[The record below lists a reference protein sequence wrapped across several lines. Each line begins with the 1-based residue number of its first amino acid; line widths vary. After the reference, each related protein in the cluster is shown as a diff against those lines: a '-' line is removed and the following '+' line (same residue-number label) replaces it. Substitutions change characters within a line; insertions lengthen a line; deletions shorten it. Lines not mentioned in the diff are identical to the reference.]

1 MYSVLQNTFGM
12 KYSAIY
18 CMFFKPDNE
27 KRCVS
32 VLKCMYILYSQIL
45 LIKQLIY
52 EYGFNICDYAI

>member
-1 MYSVLQNTFGM
+1 ML
-12 KYSAIY
+12 
-18 CMFFKPDNE
+18 FKPDNE

>member
-1 MYSVLQNTFGM
+1 
-12 KYSAIY
+12 
-18 CMFFKPDNE
+18 MFFKPDNE

-52 EYGFNICDYAI
+52 MVLIFVITPYKVSNHQEFSSSIVKMKC